1 MELIDRYTAEVGR
14 NLPEKMRPD
23 IERELSSTLED
34 MLDDRSQAEGRA
46 PDEAMVVEMLKEY
59 GSPRKVA
66 ESYHAPRYLIGPR
79 IYPLYIKIIKIVLPI
94 LAVLMVVQFGFSVTR
109 SSLDLVGMGRVL
121 AESVGGFIQ
130 AAITFFGAITLAF
143 ALTERL
149 NPDLKDFELDE
160 DWDPRKL
167 KPAVSKPDTIKT
179 SEVVVETVFSLIA
192 ILMFTV
198 YISRVGF
205 YYFGDEVAV
214 FIPILT
220 DTFMTYIP
228 WMVGIWGLGIVKNII
243 LLGQGQ
249 WTPATRWFS
258 IALHAANAILAVV
271 ILQGPPIV
279 DLNPQAIAELAQINV
294 TGFTLERLRE
304 AFQFAVRLAIGIG
317 LIASLVDMGKEI
329 YQALVKKN

>member
-1 MELIDRYTAEVGR
+1 MELIDRYVAEVGR

-46 PDEAMVVEMLKEY
+46 PDEEMVVQMLKEY

-94 LAVLMVVQFGFSVTR
+94 LAVLMVVQFGFSVSR
-109 SSLDLVGMGRVL
+109 SSLDLVGMGRIL

-167 KPAVSKPDTIKT
+167 KPAVSKPDAIKT

-192 ILMFTV
+192 ILFFTV

-205 YYFGDEVAV
+205 
-214 FIPILT
+214 
-220 DTFMTYIP
+220 
-228 WMVGIWGLGIVKNII
+228 
-243 LLGQGQ
+243 
-249 WTPATRWFS
+249 
-258 IALHAANAILAVV
+258 
-271 ILQGPPIV
+271 
-279 DLNPQAIAELAQINV
+279 
-294 TGFTLERLRE
+294 
-304 AFQFAVRLAIGIG
+304 
-317 LIASLVDMGKEI
+317 
-329 YQALVKKN
+329 